1 MTLRLNGSTSGYTEI
16 DSPAVGANNT
26 LVLPTGNGS
35 SGQFLQT
42 NGSGALN
49 WAGGGKILQVVQTTK
64 TDTFTTT
71 STSYVDVTGLTASI
85 TPSSASNK
93 VLVFA
98 TLSGSTVNAVGGAP
112 VLLRGSTVIN
122 QADAAS
128 NRNRSSFSGGLHTGD
143 GSGDIY
149 MTLNASTLCL
159 DSPSTTSSVTYKV
172 QVKSFTGGGVFI
184 NRTEN
189 DADDGDR
196 LRSVSTI
203 TLMEVA
209 A

>member
-1 MTLRLNGSTSGYTEI
+1 MPI
-16 DSPAVGANNT
+16 AI
-26 LVLPTGNGS
+26 
-35 SGQFLQT
+35 
-42 NGSGALN
+42 NGSGTITGIS
-49 WAGGGKILQVVQTTK
+49 AGGLPDGVITTDDIAASAITRAKMGYAGAILQVVQTTK

-98 TLSGSTVNAVGGAP
+98 TLSGSTVNAVGGAA

-128 NRNRSSFSGGLHTGD
+128 NRNRSSFSGGLHPGD

-149 MTLNASTLCL
+149 MTLNASTFCL

-203 TLMEVA
+203 TLIEVA